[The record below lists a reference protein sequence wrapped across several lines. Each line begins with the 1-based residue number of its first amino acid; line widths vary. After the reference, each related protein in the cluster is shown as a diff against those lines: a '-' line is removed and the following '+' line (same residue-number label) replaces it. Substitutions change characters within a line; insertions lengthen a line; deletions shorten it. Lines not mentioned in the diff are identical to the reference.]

1 MSFDFQKTS
10 GQRRRGRRGETA
22 SDDVS
27 LGYFSSRV
35 SPIDWGC
42 VKLCRVSL
50 AWFSGL
56 LESCAIETLT
66 HLPWA
71 AWWLS
76 GQFWHCGFT
85 AEGTGFLRASAC
97 LCKACSLS
105 PCLRGFPPGA
115 PVSSHTQFRLDFKV
129 KLKPRLFWEC
139 VWVKPSR
146 KSMSATKD
154 AQIYCIFVFGS
165 NSFWMGVQKVFA
177 QLTLAVACSAT
188 CRHGSP
194 EVLISECN
202 VTWTT
207 VKVKDRYC
215 LPATTIH
222 AISHLTFPAF
232 DFSIVSY
239 MRLLFQLQGQYS
251 FSLMTKQW
259 IIRAYISKF

>member
-115 PVSSHTQFRLDFKV
+115 PVSSHTQLDRILKWNWNLGFFVNVHESNLHVKAWVRRKTHRFTIFSFSAQTHFKWECMGQISDSIKITIVKTLRRLDTTWNF
-129 KLKPRLFWEC
+129 
-139 VWVKPSR
+139 
-146 KSMSATKD
+146 
-154 AQIYCIFVFGS
+154 
-165 NSFWMGVQKVFA
+165 
-177 QLTLAVACSAT
+177 ACSIT
-188 CRHGSP
+188 G
-194 EVLISECN
+194 
-202 VTWTT
+202 
-207 VKVKDRYC
+207 
-215 LPATTIH
+215 
-222 AISHLTFPAF
+222 
-232 DFSIVSY
+232 VSTHEHDHWEHCVH
-239 MRLLFQLQGQYS
+239 RLC
-251 FSLMTKQW
+251 
-259 IIRAYISKF
+259 